1 MKLNHHEKYMQRC
14 LQLAKNGLGNT
25 YPNPLVGSVIV
36 HKGKIIGEGYHRKA
50 GEPHAEVNAVNS
62 VKNKELLKDAT
73 LYVNLEPCAHQGR
86 TPACSRMIIDLQIP
100 RVVVGCRD
108 SFEKVAGKGIEM
120 MQKAGIDVT
129 VGVLEKESRKL
140 NKRFFTFHE
149 KKRPYVI
156 LKWAQTLDGF
166 IDFERNPDTPIQPN
180 WITDEYARVLVHKM
194 RSEEQSILVG
204 TNTAEKDNPSL
215 NVRDWTGKNP
225 LRIVFDRNLR
235 LPQNLSLF
243 DGTIPTLVLTEKE
256 KPDKKNIQYLKVN
269 FTKSV
274 LPQLFDYLYHSGI
287 QSIIVEGGAQTINTF
302 LETNLW
308 DEAKVFIGDKFF
320 HKGVKAPEIN
330 SKPAKKEIISGGKL
344 FTFSRDNRKK

>member
-1 MKLNHHEKYMQRC
+1 MQNKTDEIFIQRC

-62 VKNKELLKDAT
+62 VKNKELLKEAT
-73 LYVNLEPCAHQGR
+73 LYVNLEPCAHHGR
-86 TPACSRMIIDLQIP
+86 TPACSRMIVDLQIP

-108 SFEKVAGKGIEM
+108 SFDKVDGKGIEIM
-120 MQKAGIDVT
+120 RNAGIDVT
-129 VGVLEKESRKL
+129 VGILEKEAREL

-149 KKRPYVI
+149 KKRPFVI

-180 WITDEYARVLVHKM
+180 WITDEYARVSVHKM
-194 RSEEQSILVG
+194 RSEEQAILVG

-215 NVRDWTGKNP
+215 NVRDWDGKNP
-225 LRIVFDRNLR
+225 LRIVFDKNLR
-235 LPQNLSLF
+235 LPKNLSLF

-256 KPDKKNIQYLKVN
+256 KQSENNLQFLKVA
-269 FTKSV
+269 FDKT
-274 LPQLFDYLYHSGI
+274 LLQQLFYHLYKADI
-287 QSIIVEGGAQTINTF
+287 QSIIVEGGTKTINHF
-302 LETNLW
+302 LEANLW
-308 DEAKVFIGDKFF
+308 DEAKVYIGNTFF
-320 HKGVKAPEIN
+320 HKGVKAPEIKIN
-330 SKPAKKEIISGGKL
+330 PIKKETFSDSKL
-344 FTFSRDNRKK
+344 FTYRNPNAD

>member
-1 MKLNHHEKYMQRC
+1 MQRC

-50 GEPHAEVNAVNS
+50 GEPHAEVIAVNS

-108 SFEKVAGKGIEM
+108 SFEKVDGKGIEM
-120 MQKAGIDVT
+120 MQNAGIDVT
-129 VGVLEKESRKL
+129 VGVLEKESREL

-166 IDFERNPDTPIQPN
+166 IDFERTPDTPIQPN

-204 TNTAEKDNPSL
+204 ANTAEKDNPSL
-215 NVRDWTGKNP
+215 NLRDWAGKNP

-235 LPQNLSLF
+235 LSRNLSLF

-256 KPDKKNIQYLKVN
+256 KPDEKNIQYLKVD
-269 FTKSV
+269 FTNDA
-274 LPQLFDYLYHSGI
+274 LPQLLDCLYRSEI
-287 QSIIVEGGAQTINTF
+287 QSIIIEGGTQTINTF
-302 LETNLW
+302 IEANLW

-320 HKGVKAPEIN
+320 HKGVKAPEI
-330 SKPAKKEIISGGKL
+330 SSEPAKKETISGSKL
-344 FTFSRDNRKK
+344 YTYFHFPP